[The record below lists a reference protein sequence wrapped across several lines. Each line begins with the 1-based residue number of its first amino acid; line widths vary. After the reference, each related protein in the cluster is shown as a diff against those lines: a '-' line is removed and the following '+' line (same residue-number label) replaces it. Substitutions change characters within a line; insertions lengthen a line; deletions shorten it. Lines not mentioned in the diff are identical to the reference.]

1 MQPKTNARRRLAA
14 ALAVG
19 AFCAAASVVGAQE
32 TEPETPPA
40 SGVYNINY
48 RLGARDYFRRRQWQ
62 NLLAHTEKWA
72 REEPDNWRAR
82 YYRGVA
88 FNQLGD
94 YAAAVGPLA
103 EARARN
109 PAEQDAIDAEDARAF
124 YELARYAEAEPPIR
138 RLLARDPDNPD
149 KLFLWRRLA
158 YSILRQPHEPGS
170 RAQKEGFAALE
181 KFALSGEADADY
193 EVWVDYAR
201 LADRFMLRKKA
212 ERALARVVN
221 LRPRQNLESWRRLAA
236 LRESLDDEEAALATY
251 RALLKYHPQDATALA
266 RLGWRAHLDGD
277 VEKARSY
284 LERTLNAPGQPQ
296 SARAFALT
304 GLADMSTSTRDA
316 ENKYREAIQL
326 NPDLLRAWEGLL
338 PIIHGKRPFPAAEA
352 KRWRSQYL
360 RQKQLVA
367 EKAKEEKRRF
377 AEIDA
382 ALVEA
387 EARAARRK
395 EQKREQK
402 ERFRAQIDPNRIP

>member
-138 RLLARDPDNPD
+138 RLPRARSRQSRQTVFVAAVGVFDFAPAARAGIARA
-149 KLFLWRRLA
+149 KRRIRRARKIRAVGRSRRRLR
-158 YSILRQPHEPGS
+158 SVGRLRALGRPFYAAQKS
-170 RAQKEGFAALE
+170 RAGVGAGCQFAAAA
-181 KFALSGEADADY
+181 KS
-193 EVWVDYAR
+193 R
-201 LADRFMLRKKA
+201 I
-212 ERALARVVN
+212 
-221 LRPRQNLESWRRLAA
+221 LAA
-236 LRESLDDEEAALATY
+236 A
-251 RALLKYHPQDATALA
+251 
-266 RLGWRAHLDGD
+266 G
-277 VEKARSY
+277 
-284 LERTLNAPGQPQ
+284 
-296 SARAFALT
+296 
-304 GLADMSTSTRDA
+304 
-316 ENKYREAIQL
+316 
-326 NPDLLRAWEGLL
+326 
-338 PIIHGKRPFPAAEA
+338 
-352 KRWRSQYL
+352 
-360 RQKQLVA
+360 
-367 EKAKEEKRRF
+367 
-377 AEIDA
+377 
-382 ALVEA
+382 
-387 EARAARRK
+387 RAARI
-395 EQKREQK
+395 
-402 ERFRAQIDPNRIP
+402 A